1 MSSKTKRAPGRPT
14 DYTDELL
21 DAARA
26 YILGGWEQSGDA
38 VPTVAG
44 MACEIGVSRETMYA
58 WAKDENKPEFSD
70 IFKELL
76 EWQERKLVNGGLSG
90 GFNPAVTKMMLTKH
104 GYSDKQE
111 IDHTSG
117 GETIKPT
124 TIQVMAPDDNGKN

>member
-1 MSSKTKRAPGRPT
+1 MSNEPKRGVGRPT
-14 DYTDELL
+14 DYTDDLL
-21 DAARA
+21 DAAKA